1 MILAIIK
8 KNSLTFKFLKTYYK
22 FFLNRRYCI
31 QEIDSYNRAILNL
44 NFTDHIHP
52 IKKNIFGYTSEMGF
66 NINESKKDLL
76 NKILIEILQNTNDTT
91 EANSFINYDLIEKTL
106 SRDLTKF
113 KKKLSDLK
121 LPKTGSHGDLHDGN
135 IILDLKNK
143 IKFIDWRNYRE
154 NNTILYDIFHRDVRN
169 LCNIKKISWTE
180 AILSHEIDVNNFIK
194 NSYNLSCI
202 KLFYSLITIDLELT
216 LNETHIIK
224 LDKFKKLLDKMNSDY

>member
-1 MILAIIK
+1 MILFYK
-8 KNSLTFKFLKTYYK
+8 KNSIIFKFLNKYYK
-22 FFLNRRYCI
+22 IFLNKKYFK
-31 QEIDSYNRAILNL
+31 QEISSYNDALLNK
-44 NFTDHIHP
+44 NFKKFIHP
-52 IKKNIFGYTSEMGF
+52 INVNFLGYSTISGDIVDYTNKVKATELLKEIYLKSNNI
-66 NINESKKDLL
+66 IDV
-76 NKILIEILQNTNDTT
+76 ND
-91 EANSFINYDLIEKTL
+91 FINYELIEKTL

-135 IILDLKNK
+135 IILDSKNK

-169 LCNIKKISWTE
+169 FCNIKNISWTE

-216 LNETHIIK
+216 LNKTHIIK
-224 LDKFKKLLDKMNSDY
+224 LDKFKKLLDKMNTDY